1 MEIGDNV
8 TMQSLLELK
17 AYASTALPTGVNGAL
32 ISISDN
38 NHKPAYYNGSTWKY
52 IADDTDV

>member
-1 MEIGDNV
+1 MDN
-8 TMQSLLELK
+8 LLELK
-17 AYASTALPTGVNGAL
+17 AYASGSLPTGVNGAL

-38 NHKPAYYNGSTWKY
+38 NYKPAYYNGSTWKY